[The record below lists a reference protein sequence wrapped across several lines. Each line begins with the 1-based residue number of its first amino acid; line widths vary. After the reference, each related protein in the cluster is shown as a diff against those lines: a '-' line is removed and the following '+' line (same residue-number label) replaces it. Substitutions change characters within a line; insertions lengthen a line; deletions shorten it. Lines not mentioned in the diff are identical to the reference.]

1 MKTSFDL
8 KPTLTFLAQLESHN
22 HKAWFDAHRDEYL
35 QAKNNFENFVGCF
48 IDAFRPIEDFGDLAA
63 ASCTFRINRDIRF
76 SKDKS
81 PYKTNM
87 GAHIMRGGRKSGV
100 IGYYLHLAPHSESF
114 IGGGLHMPSPEQLTK
129 FRQAI
134 DRDASK
140 FEKIVGRK
148 DFVQAFGTIDGEKL
162 KTAPQGYARDHPAI
176 EWLKLKEVVASHRLT
191 DKQVLSDDLLSHTV
205 QACKALKP
213 FIDYLNSVVQ

>member
-1 MKTSFDL
+1 MKNSFDL

-22 HKAWFDAHRDEYL
+22 NKAWFDAHRSEYL
-35 QAKNNFENFVGCF
+35 RAKTNFENFVDCF
-48 IDAFRPIEDFGDLAA
+48 IADFRPIENFGDLAA

-87 GAHIMRGGRKSGV
+87 GAHIMRGGRKSGLL
-100 IGYYLHLAPHSESF
+100 GYYINLAPHDESF
-114 IGGGLHMPSPEQLTK
+114 LAGGMHMPESEPLNK

-134 DRDASK
+134 DRDAKK

-148 DFVQAFGTIDGEKL
+148 EFVQAFGKIEGEKL
-162 KTAPQGYARDHPAI
+162 KTAPQGFARDHPAI
-176 EWLKLKEVVASHRLT
+176 EWLKLKEVVAMHRLT
-191 DKQVLSDDLLSHTV
+191 DKQVLSADFLPNTI
-205 QACKALKP
+205 QTFKALKP
-213 FIDYLNSVVQ
+213 FIDHLNSVTR

>member
-1 MKTSFDL
+1 MKNLYDL
-8 KPTLTFLAQLESHN
+8 KPTLSFLADLESHN
-22 HKAWFDAHRDEYL
+22 NKVWFDAHRDQYMR
-35 QAKNNFENFVGCF
+35 AKNNFETFVDCF
-48 IDAFRPIEDFGDLAA
+48 IAGFRPIKDFGNLAA

-87 GAHIMRGGRKSGV
+87 GAHIMRGGRKSDL
-100 IGYYLHLAPHSESF
+100 IGYYIHIAPHNESF

-148 DFVQAFGTIDGEKL
+148 EFVQAFGKIDGEKL
-162 KTAPQGYARDHPAI
+162 KTAPQGYARNHPAI
-176 EWLKLKEVVASHRLT
+176 EWLKLKQVVAVHRLT
-191 DKQVLSDDLLSHTV
+191 DKQILSADFLPNTI
-205 QACKALKP
+205 QTFKALKP
-213 FIDYLNSVVQ
+213 FIDYLNSVTA